1 MRKFFA
7 VLLAFVALSMVV
19 PVSAQTRRGQSAPA
33 RGAASSVAPSGV
45 LAQLPASDAV
55 MTVDVKRLLKDELPR
70 AYANDAA
77 ELARV
82 NAEISK
88 FGERTGLD
96 ARQFERL
103 AFGARYA
110 QSPSGATL
118 VETVAI
124 ARGAFDTSAVV
135 GAARRASN
143 GNAQEQKYG
152 GKSIYVFNFN
162 EQVKVLGLFNMHLTE
177 LAIAALDANTLA
189 VGKLARVRE
198 AIDAAAGRGARVST
212 EIASL
217 ATRTPAALVGVGGNV
232 PASATQN
239 LNFLSQEF
247 SRSIAAIRQFYG
259 SVGATTD
266 GFQML
271 TVFRTTNAD
280 AAKTLGDTVE
290 GLKQFAPF
298 AISQFV
304 RGNQEKARLL
314 RGVVGNTHVSAQ
326 GNDVQINLD
335 LAQTDLA
342 ALLQAF

>member
-7 VLLAFVALSMVV
+7 VSSALVALTFAVH
-19 PVSAQTRRGQSAPA
+19 VSAQTRGRQPAPA
-33 RGAASSVAPSGV
+33 RVGVSGV

-55 MTVDVKRLLKDELPR
+55 MTVDVKRLLSEALPR
-70 AYANDAA
+70 AYASDAT

-82 NAEISK
+82 NGEISK

-96 ARQFERL
+96 ARQFERV
-103 AFGARYA
+103 AFGVRYA

-118 VETVAI
+118 METVAV
-124 ARGAFDTSAVV
+124 ARGAFDTSAIV
-135 GAARRASN
+135 GAARRAS
-143 GNAQEQKYG
+143 GGGAQEQKYG
-152 GKSIYVFNFN
+152 GKTIYVFNFN

-189 VGKLARVRE
+189 VGKLSRVRE
-198 AIDAAAGRGARVST
+198 AIDAAAGRGERVST

-217 ATRTPAALVGVGGNV
+217 ATRSPAALVGLGGNV
-232 PASATQN
+232 PASATQH
-239 LNFLSQEF
+239 LDFLSQEF

-271 TVFRTTNAD
+271 TVLRTTNAG

-298 AISQFV
+298 AITQFA
-304 RGNQEKARLL
+304 RGDQEKARLL
-314 RGVVGNTHVSAQ
+314 RGVVGSTRVSAQ
-326 GNDVQINLD
+326 GNDVQISLD

-342 ALLQAF
+342 ALIQAF